1 MFEINLGVL
10 LFFKVYSVIQEDIGW
25 FGLNSDSEGVSRSR
39 YFGLAALLAKRLCL
53 PCHESKRRRRN
64 ASVPSRL
71 SFTGSKP

>member
-39 YFGLAALLAKRLCL
+39 YFGLDA
-53 PCHESKRRRRN
+53 
-64 ASVPSRL
+64 
-71 SFTGSKP
+71 